1 MTSIPSC
8 HEVGAGDT
16 SSFCLFTGSAACHG
30 EQVLKSASTPAPV
43 VIKYGGNAM
52 TDPALRAAM
61 AAEIA
66 RVPGAVVVHGGGP
79 FIGAALAEAGLSSRF
94 VRGLRV
100 TDAASLPVL
109 ETTLTMLGKEL
120 AQALG
125 RGVGLTGR
133 DAGLLVAE
141 TFDAALGRVGK
152 VTAVNRE
159 LLAGFLGLG
168 LIPVIAC
175 LAVDVYGDALNVN
188 ADDAAGAVAG
198 ALGAPVVFL
207 SNIPGVLDD
216 PADPDSL
223 ITTLHER
230 DVQARIED
238 GRILG
243 GMIPKVEAA
252 LEALSAGAAFAV
264 IADGRKPKELT
275 ATLAGTRGTRVIK

>member
-1 MTSIPSC
+1 
-8 HEVGAGDT
+8 
-16 SSFCLFTGSAACHG
+16 
-30 EQVLKSASTPAPV
+30 
-43 VIKYGGNAM
+43 M
-52 TDPALRAAM
+52 TDPPLRVQM

-66 RVPGAVVVHGGGP
+66 HVPGAVVVHGGGP
-79 FIGAALAEAGLSSRF
+79 FIGAALAEAGLESRF

-100 TDAASLPVL
+100 TDAASLPVI
-109 ETTLTMLGKEL
+109 ETTLTMLGKNL
-120 AQALG
+120 AQLLG

-159 LLAGFLGLG
+159 LLTGFLGLG
-168 LIPVIAC
+168 LLPVIAC

-188 ADDAAGAVAG
+188 ADDAASAVAG
-198 ALGAPVVFL
+198 ALGAPIVFL

-223 ITTLHER
+223 LTTLSE
-230 DVQARIED
+230 DEIQVRIGN
-238 GRILG
+238 GRISG

-252 LEALSAGAAFAV
+252 LNALGAGAPFAI
-264 IADGRKPKELT
+264 IADGRKPEDLA
-275 ATLAGTRGTRVIK
+275 ATLAGTRGTRVV